1 MREKVLIIGGA
12 TRMGLATAAAL
23 LKVGYQV
30 VIASRNEEKLRA
42 AVDTLGGNASYAVT
56 DATQPREVEKA
67 LRTMG
72 GADHIVLT
80 ASSTE
85 APASG
90 IPATS
95 TENAKK
101 AFERFWMGYNILHL
115 APNHLSRNGSVT
127 LLSGSSA
134 RTPVRGY
141 GVWGTLHGSINAL
154 VRQAAID
161 LAPIRVNAVSP
172 GGIGIR
178 ADRQLAEHRG
188 QFEDVANMILAVV
201 ANPAV
206 TAAII
211 DVDGGERL
219 GTWNG

>member
-1 MREKVLIIGGA
+1 L
-12 TRMGLATAAAL
+12 
-23 LKVGYQV
+23 
-30 VIASRNEEKLRA
+30 
-42 AVDTLGGNASYAVT
+42 
-56 DATQPREVEKA
+56 
-67 LRTMG
+67 
-72 GADHIVLT
+72 
-80 ASSTE
+80 
-85 APASG
+85 
-90 IPATS
+90 
-95 TENAKK
+95 
-101 AFERFWMGYNILHL
+101 
-115 APNHLSRNGSVT
+115 
-127 LLSGSSA
+127 GSSA

-178 ADRQLAEHRG
+178 ADRQLTEHRG

-206 TAAII
+206 TAAVI

>member
-1 MREKVLIIGGA
+1 
-12 TRMGLATAAAL
+12 MGLATAGAL
-23 LKVGYQV
+23 LKAGYQV
-30 VIASRNEEKLRA
+30 IIASRNEEKLRA
-42 AVDTLGGNASYAVT
+42 AVDTLGGNASYAVM

-67 LRTMG
+67 FRAAAGLAHVVM
-72 GADHIVLT
+72 T
-80 ASSTE
+80 ASSTA

-95 TENAKK
+95 TENAKL

-115 APNHLSRNGSVT
+115 APSYLSRNGSVT

-178 ADRQLAEHRG
+178 ADRQLTEHRG

-206 TAAII
+206 TAAVI